1 MGSFYTNLT
10 VRGPAPDA
18 VAAELKGRSALVS
31 PSMNGSVVVFDE
43 ESEKQ
48 DPKILAKLAS
58 RLSTKFS
65 CPVLAVLNHDDDVFW
80 YQLYNAGKLLDEYD
94 SFPGFSDGDDT
105 NTNPRGGNAKA
116 LCEAFGSINH
126 EQVERVLR
134 KSSLDEDG
142 YTFAVERHDE
152 LAQALDLPSYG
163 VGAGFNYIE
172 EGELPD
178 GLDESDLLRVS

>member
-10 VRGPAPDA
+10 VRGPAPEA

-31 PSMNGSVVVFDE
+31 PPMNGSVVVFDE

-48 DPKILAKLAS
+48 NPKVLSKLAS
-58 RLSTKFS
+58 RLSSRFS
-65 CPVLAVLNHDDDVFW
+65 CPVLAVLNHDDDVLWF
-80 YQLYNAGKLLDEYD
+80 QLHHAGKLLDEYD
-94 SFPGFSDGDDT
+94 SYPGFSDGDNS
-105 NTNPRGGNAKA
+105 NTQPRGGNARA
-116 LCEAFGSINH
+116 LCDAFGSSNYA
-126 EQVERVLR
+126 EVERVLR
-134 KSSLDEDG
+134 KTSLDDDG

-152 LAQALDLPSYG
+152 LARALNLPSFG

-178 GLDESDLLRVS
+178 GLDLTDLLRVT